1 MEHNVLLKR
10 RAAKMVTAEA
20 VTAEAVTAEAVIAE
34 AAAEAATTNTHREKA
49 NSNSPRSEVPES
61 FESLRRSAQDANK
74 ESEEVASEIMK
85 FMDSLE

>member
-20 VTAEAVTAEAVIAE
+20 VTAEAVTAEAAV
-34 AAAEAATTNTHREKA
+34 TNTHREKA